1 MTKCILF
8 DSDGTLVDSELLC
21 NRAIAIKFKE
31 LGVDLCEHDLMLRF
45 RGGKMSEVLAQLSEQ
60 NDVQLADDIL
70 VSYRKLVAQLF
81 ESDLKPV
88 EGVIEALQQLPMHK
102 AVVSNGLDRKSFKP

>member
-60 NDVQLADDIL
+60 NDVGLTC
-70 VSYRKLVAQLF
+70 SF
-81 ESDLKPV
+81 EHARCRTPGMLLGAKNHV
-88 EGVIEALQQLPMHK
+88 LYM
-102 AVVSNGLDRKSFKP
+102 